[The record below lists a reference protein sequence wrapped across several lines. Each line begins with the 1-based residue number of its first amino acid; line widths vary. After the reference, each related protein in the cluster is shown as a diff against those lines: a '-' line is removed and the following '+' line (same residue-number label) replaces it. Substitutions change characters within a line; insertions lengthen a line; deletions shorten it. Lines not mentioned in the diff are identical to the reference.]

1 MSVSEASSTAAP
13 RHHRSVRDISKYT
26 EERRLGIVKVYL
38 WRLLIIAVVL
48 TSWQFLPQIHGLRHI
63 STVFNPFFVSS
74 PTRVAREMWTLTAT
88 NGPQAVW
95 PYLFLTLKTSLI
107 GTGIGILAG
116 GLLGL
121 VLSNDRRVR
130 KILNPFINFA
140 NAAPKIAVIP
150 VILVIFGAT
159 VTSPVIV
166 GSMTAF
172 FAVFFNAYAGGR
184 GVAPEM
190 VQNAYLLGAT
200 PITAMLR
207 IRGMYV
213 VLWTFAA
220 LPNAISHSLLGVVTA
235 EVLGGARGM
244 GRLIEIALGTVNAT
258 STFAV
263 LVILAVSGAALVGAA
278 EVFRRSVL
286 HWWPGED

>member
-74 PTRVAREMWTLTAT
+74 PTRVAREIWTLTAT

-159 VTSPVIV
+159 VTSSVIV

-213 VLWTFAA
+213 VRC
-220 LPNAISHSLLGVVTA
+220 TA
-235 EVLGGARGM
+235 ECDQPQPARGRHC
-244 GRLIEIALGTVNAT
+244 GSPRRGPRD
-258 STFAV
+258 
-263 LVILAVSGAALVGAA
+263 GAAH
-278 EVFRRSVL
+278 RDR
-286 HWWPGED
+286 PRDGERDIDVCRARDSGRERCRARGRG